1 MEIGDALQS
10 LLYGQLTVDI
20 RNPTYIEQLEI
31 VRVIVANPGA
41 TRRLKIVG
49 DVHPWVSMLLKNVD
63 ERAKIRGEKTDQ
75 KAKLESGLE
84 SESEPGSEPVRAQAQ
99 AQASLLAQEKVSTQ

>member
-63 ERAKIRGEKTDQ
+63 EREKIRGEKTDQ

-84 SESEPGSEPVRAQAQ
+84 SVRAQA
-99 AQASLLAQEKVSTQ
+99 SLPAPEKVSTQ

>member
-63 ERAKIRGEKTDQ
+63 EREKIRGEKTDQ

-84 SESEPGSEPVRAQAQ
+84 SGSEPVQ
-99 AQASLLAQEKVSTQ
+99 AQASLPEQEKVSTQ

>member
-63 ERAKIRGEKTDQ
+63 EREKIRGEKTDQ
-75 KAKLESGLE
+75 KAELESGLE
-84 SESEPGSEPVRAQAQ
+84 SEAEAGSLP
-99 AQASLLAQEKVSTQ
+99 AQEKVSTQ

>member
-63 ERAKIRGEKTDQ
+63 EREKICGEKTDQ

-84 SESEPGSEPVRAQAQ
+84 SEPVRAQAQ
-99 AQASLLAQEKVSTQ
+99 AQASPPAQEKVSTQ

>member
-63 ERAKIRGEKTDQ
+63 EREKIRGEKTDQ
-75 KAKLESGLE
+75 KAKLDSGLE
-84 SESEPGSEPVRAQAQ
+84 SESGSEPVRAQAQ
-99 AQASLLAQEKVSTQ
+99 VSLPAQEKVSTQ

>member
-63 ERAKIRGEKTDQ
+63 EREKILGEKRDQ
-75 KAKLESGLE
+75 KAKLESG
-84 SESEPGSEPVRAQAQ
+84 PAQAQ
-99 AQASLLAQEKVSTQ
+99 AQASLPAQEKVSTQ

>member
-63 ERAKIRGEKTDQ
+63 EREKIRGEKTDQ

-84 SESEPGSEPVRAQAQ
+84 SVRAQA
-99 AQASLLAQEKVSTQ
+99 SLPGQEKVSTQ

>member
-20 RNPTYIEQLEI
+20 RNPTYIEQLVI

-63 ERAKIRGEKTDQ
+63 EREKIRGEKTDQ

-84 SESEPGSEPVRAQAQ
+84 SGQ
-99 AQASLLAQEKVSTQ
+99 AQASLPEQEKVSTQ

>member
-63 ERAKIRGEKTDQ
+63 EREKIRGEKTDQ
-75 KAKLESGLE
+75 KAKLESG
-84 SESEPGSEPVRAQAQ
+84 SESGQ
-99 AQASLLAQEKVSTQ
+99 AQASLPEQEKVSTQ

>member
-20 RNPTYIEQLEI
+20 RNPTYLEQLEI

-41 TRRLKIVG
+41 SRRLKIVG
-49 DVHPWVSMLLKNVD
+49 DVHPWVSMLLKGVD
-63 ERAKIRGEKTDQ
+63 EREKIPDEKTDQ
-75 KAKLESGLE
+75 KAHLESGL
-84 SESEPGSEPVRAQAQ
+84 AQAQ
-99 AQASLLAQEKVSTQ
+99 HGV

>member
-63 ERAKIRGEKTDQ
+63 EREKIRGEKTDQ
-75 KAKLESGLE
+75 KAKLESG
-84 SESEPGSEPVRAQAQ
+84 SESAQAQAQ
-99 AQASLLAQEKVSTQ
+99 AQASLPAQEKVLTQ

>member
-49 DVHPWVSMLLKNVD
+49 DVHPWVSMLLKSVD
-63 ERAKIRGEKTDQ
+63 EREKIRGEKTDQ
-75 KAKLESGLE
+75 KAKLESGSE
-84 SESEPGSEPVRAQAQ
+84 SGSEPGKVQVQ
-99 AQASLLAQEKVSTQ
+99 VQVQASLPAQEKVSTQ

>member
-41 TRRLKIVG
+41 IQRLKIVG
-49 DVHPWVSMLLKNVD
+49 DVHPWVSMLLKGVR
-63 ERAKIRGEKTDQ
+63 ERGKNPGCDSTQVARVELG
-75 KAKLESGLE
+75 SGLE
-84 SESEPGSEPVRAQAQ
+84 
-99 AQASLLAQEKVSTQ
+99 QASASAQHGV

>member
-49 DVHPWVSMLLKNVD
+49 DVHPWVSMLLKSVD
-63 ERAKIRGEKTDQ
+63 EREKIRGEKTDQ

-84 SESEPGSEPVRAQAQ
+84 SGQVQAQAQ
-99 AQASLLAQEKVSTQ
+99 AQVSLPAQEKVSTQ

>member
-63 ERAKIRGEKTDQ
+63 EREKIRGEKTDQ

-84 SESEPGSEPVRAQAQ
+84 SGSEQAQ
-99 AQASLLAQEKVSTQ
+99 AQAPLPAQEKVSTQ

>member
-63 ERAKIRGEKTDQ
+63 EREKIRGEKTDQ
-75 KAKLESGLE
+75 KAKLESGSE
-84 SESEPGSEPVRAQAQ
+84 SGSEPGSGQAQ
-99 AQASLLAQEKVSTQ
+99 AQASLPGQEKVSTQ

>member
-63 ERAKIRGEKTDQ
+63 EREKIRGEKTDQ

-84 SESEPGSEPVRAQAQ
+84 PVGAQAQ
-99 AQASLLAQEKVSTQ
+99 AQASLPEQEKVSTQ